1 MTASTTPPAPPPGQ
15 GSFLATGRGKL
26 TLALLCAV
34 TFLDV
39 MDGAIVNVA
48 LPTIRTHLGFSVQNL
63 QWVVSGYLITY
74 GGFLLLGGRAGDLLG
89 RRRLLVAGTALFAA
103 SSLACGLA
111 DDQGLL
117 VGARLAQGFGAA
129 MMSPSALSILTTSF
143 HEGGDRHKALGLW
156 AGISGMASAAGVFF
170 GGLLTEDFGWRWV
183 FFVNLPM
190 CALVLVGAFRLLNT
204 DHIRAVAAA
213 AGRTAPGTAPDG
225 DPGGGFDVVGALLV
239 TAGMLL
245 LIFTL
250 VQAPDVGW
258 GAGRTIGGLA
268 GSAVL
273 LSAFLLNE
281 RRRAQPLVPLS
292 IFRIKGL
299 AAADATQ
306 VIAWA
311 GFYSMF
317 FFVTLYMQNVLGF
330 SQLQTGLSYL
340 PVSVGIGF
348 GSGVATKMFVRTGT
362 RPVIVSGALLAA
374 GGILWLSRI
383 PADGTYLG
391 NLLVPLVV
399 MGVGLGLLYA
409 GVQTAANAGVP
420 EHQAGLAAAL
430 ITASFQL
437 GSALGLAVFSGIAT
451 SRTSHLLAAHTP
463 PQQALTAGF
472 QRALLVSA
480 LCLVAAGVIALRA
493 SNTRG
498 EPAATAESRQNLEP
512 SYDPV

>member
-1 MTASTTPPAPPPGQ
+1 MTASTAPPE
-15 GSFLATGRGKL
+15 GSFLATRRGKV

-39 MDGAIVNVA
+39 VDGSIVNVA

-89 RRRLLVAGTALFAA
+89 RRRLLIAGTALFAV

-129 MMSPSALSILTTSF
+129 MMSPAALSILTTTFQDS
-143 HEGGDRHKALGLW
+143 DRHKALGVW
-156 AGISGMASAAGVFF
+156 AGISGLAAAVG
-170 GGLLTEDFGWRWV
+170 V
-183 FFVNLPM
+183 FFVNLPL
-190 CALVLVGAFRLLNT
+190 CALVLLGAFRILKA
-204 DHIRAVAAA
+204 DHGRA
-213 AGRTAPGTAPDG
+213 AP
-225 DPGGGFDVVGALLV
+225 GGFDALGAVLV
-239 TAGMLL
+239 TASMLL

-250 VQAPDVGW
+250 VKAPDEGW

-268 GSAVL
+268 ASAVL
-273 LSAFLLNE
+273 MAAFGVNE
-281 RRRAQPLVPLS
+281 QRRAHPLVPMS

-317 FFVTLYMQNVLGF
+317 FFVTLYMQNVLGY
-330 SQLQTGLSYL
+330 SPLRTGLSYL
-340 PVSVGIGF
+340 PVTVGIGF
-348 GSGVATKMFVRTGT
+348 GSTVATKMFVRTGT
-362 RPVIVSGALLAA
+362 RPIIVSGALLAA

-383 PADGTYLG
+383 PVDGTYLG
-391 NLLVPLVV
+391 NLLAPLVV
-399 MGVGLGLLYA
+399 MAAGLGLLYA

-420 EHQAGLAAAL
+420 EDQAGLAAAL

-463 PQQALTAGF
+463 PPEALTAGF
-472 QRALLVSA
+472 QRGLLVSA
-480 LCLVAAGVIALRA
+480 LCLVAAAAIALRA

-498 EPAATAESRQNLEP
+498 EPAATPQPQQNLEP
-512 SYDPV
+512 FYDPA

>member
-1 MTASTTPPAPPPGQ
+1 VSDAVTASTVPPE
-15 GSFLATGRGKL
+15 GSFLATGRGKV
-26 TLALLCAV
+26 TLALLCLV
-34 TFLDV
+34 TSLDV
-39 MDGAIVNVA
+39 MDGSIVNVA
-48 LPTIRTHLGFSVQNL
+48 MPTIRSHLGFSVQNL
-63 QWVVSGYLITY
+63 QWVISGYLITY

-89 RRRLLVAGTALFAA
+89 RRRMLVAGTSLFAV

-111 DDQGLL
+111 DSQGLL

-129 MMSPSALSILTTSF
+129 MMTPAALSILTTTFRDS
-143 HEGGDRHKALGLW
+143 DRHKALGVW
-156 AGISGMASAAGVFF
+156 AGISGLATMVGLFF
-170 GGLLTEDFGWRWV
+170 GGLLTQEFGWRWV
-183 FFVNLPM
+183 FFISLPL
-190 CALVLVGAFRLLNT
+190 CAVVLVGAFRILKA
-204 DHIRAVAAA
+204 DH
-213 AGRTAPGTAPDG
+213 GRSG
-225 DPGGGFDVVGALLV
+225 PGGIDAVGAVLV
-239 TAGMLL
+239 TASMLL

-250 VQAPDVGW
+250 VETPDVGW

-273 LSAFLLNE
+273 MTAFLVNE
-281 RRRAQPLVPLS
+281 QRRAQPLVPLS
-292 IFRIKGL
+292 IFRVKGL

-311 GFYSMF
+311 GFWSMF

-330 SQLQTGLSYL
+330 TQLESGLSYL

-348 GSGVATKMFVRTGT
+348 GSTVATKMFVRTGT
-362 RPVIVSGALLAA
+362 RPIIVSGALLAA

-383 PADGTYLG
+383 PVDGTYLG

-399 MGVGLGLLYA
+399 MGAGLGLLYA

-420 EHQAGLAAAL
+420 EDQAGLAAAL

-463 PQQALTAGF
+463 LPEALTSGF
-472 QRALLVSA
+472 QRALLISA
-480 LCLVAAGVIALRA
+480 MCLLVAGLIAVRA
-493 SNTRG
+493 PNTRG
-498 EPAATAESRQNLEP
+498 EPVAATEPQRDLEP
-512 SYDPV
+512 SYESA

>member
-1 MTASTTPPAPPPGQ
+1 MSEAMSSAPPQ
-15 GSFLATGRGKL
+15 GSFLATGRGRV

-48 LPTIRTHLGFSVQNL
+48 LPTIRSHLGFSVQNL

-74 GGFLLLGGRAGDLLG
+74 GGFLLLGGRAADLLG
-89 RRRLLVAGTALFAA
+89 RRRLLIAGTALFAV

-111 DDQGLL
+111 DNQGLL
-117 VGARLAQGFGAA
+117 VGGRLAQGFGAA
-129 MMSPSALSILTTSF
+129 MMSPAALSILTTTFQDS
-143 HEGGDRHKALGLW
+143 DRHKALGVW
-156 AGISGMASAAGVFF
+156 AGISGMASAAGLLF
-170 GGLLTEDFGWRWV
+170 GGVLTEDFGWRWV

-190 CALVLVGAFRLLNT
+190 SALVLFGALRILEA
-204 DHIRAVAAA
+204 DH
-213 AGRTAPGTAPDG
+213 GRSVP
-225 DPGGGFDVVGALLV
+225 GGFDAFGAVLA

-250 VQAPDVGW
+250 VQAPNDGW
-258 GAGRTIGGLA
+258 GSGRTIGGLA
-268 GSAVL
+268 VSAALMV
-273 LSAFLLNE
+273 AFLVNE
-281 RRRAQPLVPLS
+281 QRRAHPLVPLS

-317 FFVTLYMQNVLGF
+317 FFVTLYMQNVLGY
-330 SQLQTGLSYL
+330 SQLQSGLSYV

-348 GSGVATKMFVRTGT
+348 GSTMATKMFIRTGT
-362 RPVIVSGALLAA
+362 RPIIVTGALLAA
-374 GGILWLSRI
+374 GGIFWLSRI
-383 PADGTYLG
+383 PVDGTYLG
-391 NLLVPLVV
+391 NLLAPLVI
-399 MGVGLGLLYA
+399 MGAGLGLLYA

-420 EHQAGLAAAL
+420 QDQAGLAAAL

-437 GSALGLAVFSGIAT
+437 GSALGLAVFSGIAA
-451 SRTSHLLAAHTP
+451 SRTNHLLAAHTP
-463 PQQALTAGF
+463 PKEALTAGF
-472 QRALLVSA
+472 QQALLVSA
-480 LCLVAAGVIALRA
+480 LCLLVAGAIALRA

-498 EPAATAESRQNLEP
+498 ESATSEPQQNPQL
-512 SYDPV
+512 SYDPA

>member
-1 MTASTTPPAPPPGQ
+1 MTTPAA
-15 GSFLATGRGKL
+15 GSFLATGRGKV

-48 LPTIRTHLGFSVQNL
+48 LPTIRAHLGFSVQNL
-63 QWVVSGYLITY
+63 QWAVSGYLITY

-89 RRRLLVAGTALFAA
+89 RRRLLVAGTVLFAA

-111 DDQGLL
+111 GNQGLL
-117 VGARLAQGFGAA
+117 VGGRLAQGLGAA
-129 MMSPSALSILTTSF
+129 MMSPAALSILTTTFQDS
-143 HEGGDRHKALGLW
+143 DRHKALGAW
-156 AGISGMASAAGVFF
+156 AGISGLASAAGLLF
-170 GGLLTEDFGWRWV
+170 GGVLTEDFGWRWV
-183 FFVNLPM
+183 FFVNLPLS
-190 CALVLVGAFRLLNT
+190 ALVLLGTFRILT
-204 DHIRAVAAA
+204 ADH
-213 AGRTAPGTAPDG
+213 GRPGP
-225 DPGGGFDVVGALLV
+225 GGFDAIGAVLA

-250 VQAPDVGW
+250 VKVPDEGW

-268 GSAVL
+268 ASAAL
-273 LSAFLLNE
+273 MAAFVVNE
-281 RRRAQPLVPLS
+281 RRRARPLVPLS

-330 SQLQTGLSYL
+330 SQLQSGLAYL

-348 GSGVATKMFVRTGT
+348 GSTVATKMFTRTGT
-362 RPVIVSGALLAA
+362 RPVIVTGALLAA
-374 GGILWLSRI
+374 GGIFWLSRI
-383 PADGTYLG
+383 PVDGTYLG
-391 NLLVPLVV
+391 NLLAPLVI
-399 MGVGLGLLYA
+399 MGLGLGLLYA

-420 EHQAGLAAAL
+420 QDQAGLAAAL

-451 SRTSHLLAAHTP
+451 SRTSRLLAAHTP
-463 PQQALTAGF
+463 LPEALTAGF

-493 SNTRG
+493 ANTRG
-498 EPAATAESRQNLEP
+498 EPAAGVGAVR
-512 SYDPV
+512 PVRGAAAAT